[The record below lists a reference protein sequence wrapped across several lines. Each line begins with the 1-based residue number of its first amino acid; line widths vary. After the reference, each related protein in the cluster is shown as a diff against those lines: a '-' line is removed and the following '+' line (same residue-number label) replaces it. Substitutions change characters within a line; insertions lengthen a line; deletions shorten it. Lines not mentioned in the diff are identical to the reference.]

1 MSKLICSS
9 AIEGAIAWV
18 ARAEAKLDE
27 AVAAKG
33 ESCAVG
39 FPDTAYYLPVI
50 YSFTGEKM
58 QTLADLR
65 RILRR
70 AKELLPARPSEK
82 LWLPYLG
89 NALDAGAAALFA
101 CEVIEACKY
110 LVGPK
115 PVDGIW
121 LGAAN
126 DVIMRE
132 RGIEFVDGTAP
143 GFAAVTGAAPTNQI
157 AVRIAKELQEKNLY
171 VFMGGCTNGKQ
182 FAEQLAEEGV
192 QLGWDTRLVPFGRDV
207 SALIYALGFANRAAL
222 SFGGVKPGDF
232 AANLKYNKNRIFAFV
247 LALGEVTPDKYAAA
261 AGAINYGFPVIA
273 DTDIPQILPTG
284 VCTYEHVVSQVPY
297 ETMVEKALEV
307 RGCKVKITKVPI
319 PVPYGP
325 AFEGERIRKADAHV
339 EFGGNKTTAFEF
351 VTMTDLD
358 QINDGEIEVIGPD
371 IDSVQPGAA
380 LPLAIWVEAA
390 GRKMQPDFEPI
401 LERQIHHLVN
411 GAEGIWHMGQRDIVW
426 TRVSKAGFAKGLR
439 LRHYGEILH
448 AKLLSDYPAIV
459 DKVRVTLVTDGG
471 EVQKRLVVARKTYDE
486 RNRRLESMTDESVD
500 TFYSCLLCQ
509 SFAPNHVCVITPERL
524 GLCGA
529 YNWLDG
535 KAAYEIDE
543 TGPNKPI
550 QKGECLDPVRG
561 VWKGVNDYVYPNSH
575 KSIERFSAYSI
586 MEYPMTSC
594 GCFEAI
600 CAYVPECN
608 GIMVVHREFLDDTP
622 VGMTFSTLAGSVG
635 GGQQSPG
642 FMGCGKVF
650 LTSRKFLFAEGGHR
664 RLIWMPKELKAL
676 LAEDLKKRCQEQG
689 APDLFDKIADETVAT
704 DPKAIRAYME
714 KVGHPALQM
723 PDMSAPSQ
731 SEAIAPS
738 AEPKAAA
745 ATRTDTTPPGALT
758 SLPASS
764 GGSASTDKGTSAPG
778 VQAKP
783 TLTPPPP
790 SPVTPAVPA
799 DLIAQI
805 KEKALEEFKRALDA
819 ASPEDILRGVMEAL
833 TRPVAAHSVSSP
845 VPPTQKPLAQVS
857 PAAPPPPAPAPPTA
871 SGKASDFGLRPSD
884 FPAPSAGE
892 RLSAITAFTPR
903 KERCE
908 VPICTVKLGAL
919 RSEGGT
925 RGRTYRIGGA
935 TAMPFHLWEGEMP
948 NRPLVAMEV
957 FDLAS
962 EKYPR
967 VLRDIYGDLLL
978 HPAEM
983 AKACVEQHGADLI
996 SVRLEGTH
1004 PEKGNRT
1011 AEQAVELVRSVLAA
1025 VDVPLIITGHNHF
1038 DRNNE
1043 VLKAVAAACAGE
1055 NLLLNWVEQNNY
1067 RTIAGAAMGYGHCVV
1082 SQSPI
1087 DVNISKQMNI
1097 LLTNMDLK
1105 REQIVIDPLTGA
1117 MGYGIEYTYSVMERI
1132 RLTGLNGDAM
1142 LALPMIASPGQ
1153 ECAKIKELRAS
1164 EKDMPVWGDL
1174 RRRAAL
1180 WELTTAMSLLYAG
1193 ADILILYHPETVAAI
1208 KRAIARLMDNR
1219 PPASNHDL

>member
-1 MSKLICSS
+1 VSKLICSS
-9 AIEGAIAWV
+9 AIQGAIAWV
-18 ARAEAKLDE
+18 AQAEGRLDE

-39 FPDTAYYLPVI
+39 FPDTAYFLPVI

-65 RILRR
+65 RILQR
-70 AKELLPARPSEK
+70 AKELLPARPSDK
-82 LWLPYLG
+82 VWLPYLG
-89 NALDAGAAALFA
+89 NTLDAGVAALFA

-110 LVGPK
+110 LIGPK

-121 LGAAN
+121 LGAAS

-132 RGIEFVDGTAP
+132 RGIEFVDGSAP
-143 GFAAVTGAAPTNQI
+143 GFAAITGAAPTHQI
-157 AVRIAKELQEKNLY
+157 AARIAKELQEKNLY
-171 VFMGGCTNGKQ
+171 VFMAGGTNGKQ

-247 LALGEVTPDKYAAA
+247 LALGEVTPDKYAVA

-284 VCTYEHVVSQVPY
+284 VCTYEHVVSRVPH
-297 ETMVEKALEV
+297 ESLVERALEV

-325 AFEGERIRKADAHV
+325 AFAGERIRKADAQV

-351 VTMTDLD
+351 VTLAGLE
-358 QINDGEIEVIGPD
+358 QINDGEIEVFGPD
-371 IDSVQPGAA
+371 IDTVQPGAA

-401 LERQIHHLVN
+401 LERQIHHLLN

-426 TRVSKAGFAKGLR
+426 TRVSKAGFARGLR

-448 AKLLSDYPAIV
+448 ARLLSDYPAIV
-459 DKVRVTLVTDGG
+459 DKVKVTLVTDAA
-471 EVQKRLVVARKTYDE
+471 EVQKRLAVARKTYDE

-543 TGPNKPI
+543 TGPNQPI
-550 QKGECLDPVRG
+550 QKGECLDPLRG
-561 VWKGVNDYVYPNSH
+561 IWRGVNDYVHPNSH
-575 KSIERFSAYSI
+575 KTIECFSAYSL
-586 MEYPMTSC
+586 MDHPMTSC
-594 GCFEAI
+594 GCFEVI

-608 GIMVVHREFLDDTP
+608 GVMVVNREFLDDTP

-635 GGQQSPG
+635 GGQQTPG

-650 LTSRKFLFAEGGHR
+650 LTSRKFLFADGGHQ
-664 RLIWMPKELKAL
+664 RLIWMPKELKTL
-676 LAEDLKKRCQEQG
+676 LARDLERRFQEQG
-689 APDLFDKIADETVAT
+689 APDLLGKIADETVAT
-704 DPKAIRAYME
+704 DPKQIRAFME
-714 KVGHPALQM
+714 KVGHPALKM
-723 PDMSAPSQ
+723 PDLGSITHADANAQAATPKPAPEPPGDKSTADVKV
-731 SEAIAPS
+731 SPRTSPS
-738 AEPKAAA
+738 AGGPRPAPGGNGGASPAVAPAA
-745 ATRTDTTPPGALT
+745 PQ
-758 SLPASS
+758 
-764 GGSASTDKGTSAPG
+764 SASAN
-778 VQAKP
+778 
-783 TLTPPPP
+783 
-790 SPVTPAVPA
+790 PALVE
-799 DLIAQI
+799 QI
-805 KEKALEEFKRALDA
+805 KEMALAEFKRALDA

-833 TRPVAAHSVSSP
+833 GRRPAGAGTPPVRSTASPAKPSTPSAPSESPAFGLPPVAP
-845 VPPTQKPLAQVS
+845 
-857 PAAPPPPAPAPPTA
+857 
-871 SGKASDFGLRPSD
+871 
-884 FPAPSAGE
+884 PSAGA
-892 RLSAITAFTPR
+892 RLSAVTAFTPR
-903 KERCE
+903 RERCE
-908 VPICTVKLGAL
+908 LPICTVKLGAL

-948 NRPLVAMEV
+948 NRPLVALEV
-957 FDLAS
+957 FDLVS

-967 VLRDIYGDLLL
+967 VLREVYGGLLQ

-983 AKACVEQHGADLI
+983 AKVCVEKHGADLI

-1011 AEQAVELVRSVLAA
+1011 PEQAVELVKSVLAA
-1025 VDVPLIITGHNHF
+1025 VDVPLIVTGHNHY

-1132 RLTGLNGDAM
+1132 RLTGLGGDAM
-1142 LALPMIASPGQ
+1142 LAMPMIVSPGQ

-1164 EKDMPVWGDL
+1164 EQEMPVWGDL
-1174 RRRAAL
+1174 RQRAAL

-1193 ADILILYHPETVAAI
+1193 ADILIMYHPEAVAAL
-1208 KRAIARLMDNR
+1208 KRAIARLMDTK
-1219 PPASNHDL
+1219 D